1 MEAYIGNFDKYLQVF
16 LILMLLDYVSGI
28 IAAIYNKQLNSEI
41 GYKGIMKKFAIIIC
55 ISVARQIDILDLYDS
70 KILIRPLVL
79 MFFTINEILSI
90 LENLTK
96 TGIPVPEIMNHT
108 LQKSREKKSNPINK
122 IKKYK

>member
-96 TGIPVPEIMNHT
+96 TGIPVPEIMNDT
-108 LQKSREKKSNPINK
+108 LQKSREKKSNHHQ
-122 IKKYK
+122 

>member
-90 LENLTK
+90 LENLAK

>member
-70 KILIRPLVL
+70 KILIRPLVV

-90 LENLTK
+90 LENLAK
-96 TGIPVPEIMNHT
+96 TGIPIPEVMNHT

>member
-16 LILMLLDYVSGI
+16 FILMLLDYVSGI

-90 LENLTK
+90 LENLAK